1 MVYRKTNKLDDMKDA
16 VCTECGS
23 KRLLYKYSK
32 LECTN
37 CGYVIGKT
45 MNKYGA
51 KKHEYN
57 GHKYHSMFEAQVA
70 EDLDTRIA
78 AGELDRVERQVKID
92 LRAYGQH
99 ITNYF
104 MDFVLYYKN
113 GDIEYLEVKG
123 VETDTWKMKWKMFEA
138 KMKQEQ
144 PHAIL
149 TVLKQKTW
157 RK

>member
-1 MVYRKTNKLDDMKDA
+1 VKLKNEKLGMVYRTTNKLDDMKDA
-16 VCTECGS
+16 VCPECGS

-37 CGYVIGKT
+37 CGHIIGKT

-51 KKHEYN
+51 KRQEYN

-70 EDLDTRIA
+70 EDLDTRIK
-78 AGELDRVERQVKID
+78 AGELERVERQVKID
-92 LRAYGQH
+92 LQAYGQH

-113 GDIEYLEVKG
+113 PTCYGRVIV
-123 VETDTWKMKWKMFEA
+123 
-138 KMKQEQ
+138 
-144 PHAIL
+144 
-149 TVLKQKTW
+149 
-157 RK
+157 

>member
-1 MVYRKTNKLDDMKDA
+1 MVYRKTSKLDDMKDA
-16 VCTECGS
+16 SCPECGS
-23 KRLLYKYSK
+23 KRLLYKYSR

-37 CGYVIGKT
+37 CGHVIGKA

-51 KKHEYN
+51 KKQEYK
-57 GHKYHSMFEAQVA
+57 GTTYHSKFEANVA
-70 EDLDTRIA
+70 EELDMRIA
-78 AGELDRVERQVKID
+78 AGELSRVERQVKISLD
-92 LRAYGQH
+92 AYGHH

-104 MDFVLYYKN
+104 MDFVLYYTN
-113 GDIEYLEVKG
+113 GDVEFLECKG
-123 VETDTWKMKWKMFEA
+123 IETDTWKLKWKMFEA